1 MLVAV
6 LLLCAVFLLY
16 RYRHSIKDAL
26 RAAMAKEGDMK
37 YFTISELIYSATA
50 KAKGIDNTPN
60 LEQMSNLRA
69 LCINV
74 LDKVREKYGH
84 PITVSSGF
92 RSPALNAA
100 VGGVS
105 TSQHLTGCA
114 ADLVPAD
121 SSGTVD
127 DIFHAAL
134 QVGGYDQLI
143 IEQNKKG
150 SRWVHVSY
158 RPNAKQ
164 RGQILSY
171 NGGTY
176 VDITNKYV

>member
-6 LLLCAVFLLY
+6 LVLCSVYILY
-16 RYRHSIKDAL
+16 RYRHSLKDAW
-26 RAAMAKEGDMK
+26 RVITAKEGDMK
-37 YFTISELIYSATA
+37 YFTLSELIYSATA
-50 KAKGIDNTPN
+50 KARGIDNTPS
-60 LEQMSNLRA
+60 LDQTSNLRA

-74 LDKVREKYGH
+74 LDKIREKYGH
-84 PITVSSGF
+84 PITISSGY

-100 VGGVS
+100 VGGAS

-121 SSGTVD
+121 NSGTVD
-127 DIFHAAL
+127 DIFYAAIR
-134 QVGGYDQLI
+134 VGGYDQLI
-143 IEQNKKG
+143 IEKNKKG
-150 SRWVHVSY
+150 NRWVHVSY
-158 RPNAKQ
+158 RPRGTQ

-176 VDITNKYV
+176 IDITNQYV